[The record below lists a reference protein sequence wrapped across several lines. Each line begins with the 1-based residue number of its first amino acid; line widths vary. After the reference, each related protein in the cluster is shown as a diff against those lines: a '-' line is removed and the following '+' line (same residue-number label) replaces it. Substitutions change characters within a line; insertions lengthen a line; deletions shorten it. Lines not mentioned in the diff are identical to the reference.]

1 MTWARIR
8 TYIARVVPATKYS
21 RDCPLSFSIKD
32 GDKESGSSKSKGE
45 KRKGDGAGTT
55 TSGKKDEPKEKKKK
69 EKEDSKPRGF
79 ARGLNAE
86 RIIGKC
92 SVCY

>member
-1 MTWARIR
+1 M
-8 TYIARVVPATKYS
+8 PATKYS
-21 RDCPLSFSIKD
+21 RDCPLSFSKKD

-45 KRKGDGAGTT
+45 KRKGDGAGTGTT
-55 TSGKKDEPKEKKKK
+55 TSSKKDEPKEKKKK

-92 SVCY
+92 SGVCWTGDI